1 MPARPPQTERRAPC
15 PRPPRPRAPG
25 SPQEAYDR
33 LKKELDHI
41 SGPYRQEIV
50 DRIEAARDEGDLKEN
65 GGYHAAREE
74 QSKNEG
80 RIQQLTNL
88 LENAT
93 VGEFA
98 EDNGVVEAGM
108 IVTAKIAGNEMT
120 FLLGSREVA
129 EDLVGDSDLEVYS
142 LRSPL
147 GAAIAGHKAGDK
159 VSYEAPNGKSIE
171 VEILEAKPFR
181 G

>member
-1 MPARPPQTERRAPC
+1 VSETPETEGAWLT
-15 PRPPRPRAPG
+15 
-25 SPQEAYDR
+25 QEAYDR

-41 SGPYRQEIV
+41 AGPYRQEIV

-80 RIQQLTNL
+80 RIQQLTSL
-88 LENAT
+88 LENAK

-108 IVTAKIAGNEMT
+108 IVTAKVAGNEMT

-142 LRSPL
+142 ARSPM
-147 GAAIAGHKAGDK
+147 GSAITGHEAGDT